1 MITLK
6 ERIQKT
12 LEDGKNVA
20 INGNVE
26 KYTDLVG
33 SEHEILFLE
42 YVNPAKEVAAEIL
55 SRMTK
60 TAKNTI
66 YKKYTTNEIVQE
78 IKRKTKNT
86 NTLIIFN
93 DLQGMSKSTMRIFLD
108 IMETTQIF
116 CSIRGKTAKH
126 HERILKKIVFIKS
139 EEEFIDITIPLII
152 FAGMI
157 AFLVY
162 LKTAVSLQGVMA
174 YMLLASVWFGLII
187 ARTILWIK

>member
-1 MITLK
+1 MIGG
-6 ERIQKT
+6 ER
-12 LEDGKNVA
+12 
-20 INGNVE
+20 
-26 KYTDLVG
+26 
-33 SEHEILFLE
+33 EIIFLE

-93 DLQGMSKSTMRIFLD
+93 DLQGMSKNTMRIFLD

-126 HERILKKIVFIKS
+126 HERILRKIVFIKT
-139 EEEFIDITIPLII
+139 EDEFIDITIPLVILAGI
-152 FAGMI
+152 FAFFI
-157 AFLVY
+157 Y
-162 LKTAVSLQGVMA
+162 LKTAVRLQGLIA
-174 YMLLASVWFGLII
+174 SMLLASVWFGLII
-187 ARTILWIK
+187 SRTLLWIK